1 MNMIRTVA
9 ISIVVAVVAGCGVT
23 EDSPDSSA
31 NPSGSSVADERL
43 SDLEYERRLIG
54 MKEPLLAEASETFA
68 GVWFEQGPFVAYV
81 AFTANADA
89 RAEEL
94 RELYGA
100 PEEVLQAVDAE
111 FNYQTLLD
119 TLRRIADA
127 STGNDEELGF
137 LEGADFTAIIDWS
150 NNRLI
155 VISPDARLGASL
167 ASVFPPNL
175 VGTEVGATP
184 TTVYDN

>member
-1 MNMIRTVA
+1 MDMIRTVA
-9 ISIVVAVVAGCGVT
+9 IATVVAVVAGCGVAQET
-23 EDSPDSSA
+23 PDSSA
-31 NPSGSSVADERL
+31 NLSGSSVAVERL
-43 SDLEYERRLIG
+43 SDLEYERMLIA
-54 MKEPLLAEASETFA
+54 MKEPLLAEGSETFA
-68 GVWFEQGPFVAYV
+68 GVWFEQEPFVAYV
-81 AFTANADA
+81 AFTTNADA

-94 RELYGA
+94 RQLYGV

-127 STGNDEELGF
+127 STGDDEELAF
-137 LEGADFTAIIDWS
+137 LEAADFTVIIDWPD
-150 NNRLI
+150 NRLI
-155 VISPDARLGASL
+155 VISPDLRLGAEL

-184 TTVYDN
+184 TTVYDD